1 MRVALIAPPWL
12 SVPPPAYG
20 GTEIVLDTLAR
31 GLQAAGHEVV
41 LATTGD
47 STCPVERTW
56 VYAWSRQEEIGSV
69 TIELR
74 HLVHAYEATD
84 GVDITHDHT
93 VAGPFLVDRFG
104 PRAVVTTNHG
114 PFTDDSKD
122 LYRRV
127 ACRVPLVAISRHHA
141 STAGGVPIARVIH
154 HGVDTTRLPFGDGGG
169 RYALFLGRMS
179 PSKGV
184 REAIDIA
191 RRAGVPLV
199 IAAKRRE
206 RLEHEYFEAEI
217 RPRLGDGVE
226 YVGEV
231 GGRDKVELLRGA
243 VALLNPIRWD
253 EPFGMCMIEALAC
266 GTPVVTTPRGAAPEI
281 VDDGTTGFVRAELR
295 QLAAALGDVDTLDR
309 RACRAA
315 VEARFSME
323 RMAADHLAFYRDVL
337 AGRSARQ
344 PSASSTT
351 SPEVV
356 QSRQGST
363 VRSLS
368 TA

>member
-1 MRVALIAPPWL
+1 
-12 SVPPPAYG
+12 
-20 GTEIVLDTLAR
+20 LDTLAR
-31 GLQAAGHEVV
+31 GLDLAGHEVV

-47 STCPVERTW
+47 STCPVNRTW
-56 VYAWSRQEEIGSV
+56 VYTRSRPEEIGSV

-74 HLVHAYEATD
+74 HLVRAYEATA

-93 VAGPFLVDRFG
+93 VAGPFLADRFG

-114 PFTDDSKD
+114 PFTEDSKD
-122 LYRRV
+122 LYRCTAR
-127 ACRVPLVAISRHHA
+127 RVPLIAISDHHA
-141 STAGGVPIARVIH
+141 STADGVRVARVIH
-154 HGVDTTRLPFGDGGG
+154 HGIDTTRFPFGDGAG

-179 PSKGV
+179 PTKGV

-206 RLEHEYFEAEI
+206 QPERDYFDTEI
-217 RPRLGDGVE
+217 KPRLGDGIE

-231 GGRDKVELLRGA
+231 GSDEKLELLGGA
-243 VALLNPIRWD
+243 VALLNPIQWD

-281 VDDGTTGFVRAELR
+281 VDDGTTGFVRAGR
-295 QLAAALGDVDTLDR
+295 GQLAAALADVGTLDR

-315 VEARFSME
+315 ADARFSME

-337 AGRSARQ
+337 DGQSGASAERILD
-344 PSASSTT
+344 
-351 SPEVV
+351 EV
-356 QSRQGST
+356 
-363 VRSLS
+363 
-368 TA
+368 A